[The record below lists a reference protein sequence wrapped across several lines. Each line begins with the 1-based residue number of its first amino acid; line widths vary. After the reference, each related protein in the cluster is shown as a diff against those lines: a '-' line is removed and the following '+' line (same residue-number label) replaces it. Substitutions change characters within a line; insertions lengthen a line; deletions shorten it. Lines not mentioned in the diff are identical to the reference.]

1 MMIDAILAFDLA
13 RDLPVPFAWNG
24 KRMRR
29 STFRERKRRDD
40 RVANSISAR
49 GGLRDAQGR
58 GRFRLGR
65 SAKFVAVMV
74 LTVVLSACAASDE
87 GKSITF
93 TDDRGV
99 SSQPFPRNYRTE
111 VLAFLKTYLNNP
123 VGVRDAV
130 MAEPVERVVGGRQR
144 YVVCLR
150 FSPRES
156 DGGYRE
162 PRERAMLFVD
172 GRLDRILENAA
183 EPCAGL
189 AYAPFAE
196 LEKMTR

>member
-1 MMIDAILAFDLA
+1 
-13 RDLPVPFAWNG
+13 
-24 KRMRR
+24 
-29 STFRERKRRDD
+29 
-40 RVANSISAR
+40 
-49 GGLRDAQGR
+49 
-58 GRFRLGR
+58 LGR
-65 SAKFVAVMV
+65 SFKIAATMLLPVM
-74 LTVVLSACAASDE
+74 LAACAASDE
-87 GKSITF
+87 GKPITF

-99 SSQPFPRNYRTE
+99 SSQPFPRNHRTE

-144 YVVCLR
+144 YVACLR
-150 FSPRES
+150 FSPREP

-162 PRERAMLFVD
+162 PRERAILFVD
-172 GRLDRILENAA
+172 GRLDRIIENAV
-183 EPCAGL
+183 EPCAGV